1 MANRLNRGAAERLR
15 VGAAGRLVL
24 PQRFCK
30 SLGVKPG
37 DEVVAVL
44 EEGRVVIMSREQAWK
59 SAQEIVRRYV
69 PKGVS
74 LADELIAE
82 RRREAARE

>member
-24 PQRFCK
+24 PHRFRK

-69 PKGVS
+69 PKGLS